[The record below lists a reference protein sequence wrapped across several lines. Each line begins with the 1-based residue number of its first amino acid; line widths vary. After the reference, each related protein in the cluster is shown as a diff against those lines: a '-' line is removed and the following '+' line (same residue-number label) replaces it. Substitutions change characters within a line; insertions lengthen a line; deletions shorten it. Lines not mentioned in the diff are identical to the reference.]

1 MCCSLFINVHTRA
14 TQWKQVLAALH
25 QSEADLLARYDIVV
39 HLTSAAAGAR
49 EHYST
54 GNNAARTETP
64 EQAAAL
70 DSKILA
76 AWEHHHKL
84 SVVSNE
90 GTFED
95 KLQKVSSD
103 VQRALKSIRDS

>member
-1 MCCSLFINVHTRA
+1 
-14 TQWKQVLAALH
+14 VLAALH

-76 AWEHHHKL
+76 AWERHHQL
-84 SVVSNE
+84 SVVSND